1 MSAPSPV
8 PAVELLKL
16 SPDFVADPYPVYAEL
31 RARGPV
37 HRVLT
42 PEGEDLW
49 LVVGHEECRAA
60 YTDPRF
66 SRDWRT
72 HGHLAPVLPAY
83 AYGPGNAHV
92 LLSDPPDHT
101 RMRRLVARE
110 FTPRRI
116 EALAPRVQQVTDA
129 LLDAMAADGA
139 RAADVIDAL
148 AFPLPMTVICDL
160 LGVPDLD
167 RDAFRGWSNEVVAP
181 TSPEA
186 EQAAYGA
193 AMPYLTGL
201 IEDKRKA
208 PGEDLLSALIHTA
221 DEDGDRLSQDELLSM
236 AFLLIVAGHE
246 TTVNLIGN
254 GLRAL
259 FNHPDQLALLRGD
272 LDGLIDGAVEEALR
286 YDGPVEGST
295 PRIVGAACSALLL
308 TVVKRVAHA
317 GRVRLI
323 SLASGSA
330 LVAVLGSVPTLA
342 WAVAVAAPMGLL
354 VAMSGGMTAGLVQ
367 TNTAPAFLGRVTS
380 VLSLVSL
387 GIAPLMYP
395 VVGAAVA
402 VWSVPTVFVG
412 CSVLCGLAAV
422 VGVGSREVRGAELPK

>member
-1 MSAPSPV
+1 MSAPALP
-8 PAVELLKL
+8 PAVELLRL

-42 PEGEDLW
+42 PDGEDLW
-49 LVVGHEECRAA
+49 LVVGHEACRAA
-60 YTDPRF
+60 YVDPRF

-72 HGHLAPVLPAY
+72 HGHLAPELPAY
-83 AYGPGNAHV
+83 AHGPGNAHV

-116 EALAPRVQQVTDA
+116 EALAPRVQQITDA
-129 LLDAMAADGA
+129 LLDAMEADGA

-167 RDAFRGWSNEVVAP
+167 RDSFRGWSNEAVAP

-186 EQAAYGA
+186 EQAAYAA

-201 IEDKRKA
+201 IEAKREA

-221 DEDGDRLSQDELLSM
+221 DEEGDRLSQDELLSM

-259 FNHPDQLALLRGD
+259 FHHPDQLALLRAD
-272 LDGLIDGAVEEALR
+272 FPGLIDGAVEEILR

-295 PRIVGAACSALLL
+295 PRIAREDVEFGGAHIPAGSMVVIVMADADRDEKRFVDPSRFDIRRDARGHIAFGHGIHFCIGAPLARLEGRIALRSLL
-308 TVVKRVAHA
+308 ERFPELAADGSPDA
-317 GRVRLI
+317 GPWIPGPLIRGVRKLRVR
-323 SLASGSA
+323 
-330 LVAVLGSVPTLA
+330 
-342 WAVAVAAPMGLL
+342 W
-354 VAMSGGMTAGLVQ
+354 
-367 TNTAPAFLGRVTS
+367 
-380 VLSLVSL
+380 
-387 GIAPLMYP
+387 
-395 VVGAAVA
+395 
-402 VWSVPTVFVG
+402 
-412 CSVLCGLAAV
+412 
-422 VGVGSREVRGAELPK
+422 